1 MKLGRT
7 ACAFLV
13 AAILAPGTVLA
24 HDGDRDGFR
33 HHHHHRGVLLKGTVS
48 SIDTA
53 HDTLVVKVAR
63 ATRGANALEGDSV
76 TVKVVKGWIADT
88 NDDGN
93 RSIADVQVGDTVLVF
108 TKRRFVDADANN
120 VSAAFVL
127 DKTHPAHASAWR
139 DGDCDHR

>member
-76 TVKVVKGWIADT
+76 TVKVVKGRVADT

-108 TKRRFVDADANN
+108 TKPRFVDA
-120 VSAAFVL
+120 
-127 DKTHPAHASAWR
+127 
-139 DGDCDHR
+139 